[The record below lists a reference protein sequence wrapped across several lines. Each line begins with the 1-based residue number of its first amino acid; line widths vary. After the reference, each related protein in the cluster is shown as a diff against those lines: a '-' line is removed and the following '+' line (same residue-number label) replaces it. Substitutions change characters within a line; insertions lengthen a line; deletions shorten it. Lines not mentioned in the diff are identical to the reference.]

1 MHIYLRAI
9 NRFNFVCKKQ
19 LIMQYKFVIDAKGE
33 KEKDKRRKQ
42 KGAALLSQP
51 L

>member
-9 NRFNFVCKKQ
+9 NCFHLVCKKQ
-19 LIMQYKFVIDAKGE
+19 LIMQYQFLIDTKGE